1 MTKGVPYEL
10 EKSIGYKLT
19 IASRLASNRL
29 NQQFRD
35 AGYPVTY
42 EQWILVSYLW
52 KRDGQTQNRLARL
65 SRKDQPS
72 VSRLIDNMIR
82 RGMVIRVPHPDDR
95 RTNLIYLTDYCRSIV
110 DDLAAK
116 AYQTIEEIFKGFSSE
131 EREFTVKMID
141 RIIKNMD

>member
-1 MTKGVPYEL
+1 MTTNVPYAL
-10 EKSIGYKLT
+10 ENSIGYKLA
-19 IASRLASNRL
+19 IASRLTNNRL

-35 AGYPVTY
+35 AGYPVTH
-42 EQWILVSYLW
+42 EQWILISYLW

-82 RGMVIRVPHPDDR
+82 RGMVTRVPHPDDR
-95 RTNLIYLTDYCRSIV
+95 RTNLIYLTDYCRSIL

-116 AYQTIEEIFKGFSSE
+116 ATQTIEEVFNGFSRE
-131 EREFTVKMID
+131 EREITLGLVD